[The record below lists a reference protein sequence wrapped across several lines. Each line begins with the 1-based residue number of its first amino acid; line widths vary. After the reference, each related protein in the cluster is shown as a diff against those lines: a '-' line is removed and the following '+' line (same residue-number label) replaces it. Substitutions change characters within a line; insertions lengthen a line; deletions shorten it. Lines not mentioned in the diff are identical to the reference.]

1 MNYLQINPCSV
12 TDGPG
17 VRVTIYVSGCNRHCP
32 GCHNP
37 ESWNFCAGEPFTQ
50 ETIDK
55 VIALLAPRYITG
67 LTICGGEPME
77 PANREE
83 VLRLIRE
90 VREVYDWE
98 KTIWLYTGYEID
110 EFADATS
117 LGILSL
123 INTAVT
129 GPYDQTKRDVSHHNQ
144 WRGSTNQKIIN
155 LR

>member
-1 MNYLQINPCSV
+1 MNYMQINECSV

-17 VRVTIYVSGCNRHCP
+17 VRVTVYVSGCNRHCP

-37 ESWNFCAGEPFTQ
+37 ESWSFCAGEPFTS
-50 ETIDK
+50 ETIEK

-77 PANREE
+77 PANRDE

-90 VREVYDWE
+90 VRKVYSWD

-129 GPYDQTKRDVSHHNQ
+129 GPYDQTKRDVSYHNQ
-144 WRGSTNQKIIN
+144 WRGSTNQQIIN